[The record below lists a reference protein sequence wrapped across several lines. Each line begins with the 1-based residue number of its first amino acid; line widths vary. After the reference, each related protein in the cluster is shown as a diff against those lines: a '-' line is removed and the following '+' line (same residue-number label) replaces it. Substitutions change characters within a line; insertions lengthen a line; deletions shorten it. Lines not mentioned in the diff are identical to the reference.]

1 MRNKIKLNR
10 VKTMVESLPEQQGRN
25 EIIELLEKYILE
37 DIEETA
43 KFESTLDLIHSISQD
58 AKKFRAK

>member
-1 MRNKIKLNR
+1 
-10 VKTMVESLPEQQGRN
+10 MVESLPEQQGRN

-43 KFESTLDLIHSISQD
+43 KFEANLDLIHSIAQD
-58 AKKFRAK
+58 AKKLRAK

>member
-1 MRNKIKLNR
+1 MRSEIKLNR
-10 VKTMVESLPEQQGRN
+10 VKTMVEGLPAQQGRD

-37 DIEETA
+37 DIKETA
-43 KFESTLDLIHSISQD
+43 KLEVTLNLMHSISQD